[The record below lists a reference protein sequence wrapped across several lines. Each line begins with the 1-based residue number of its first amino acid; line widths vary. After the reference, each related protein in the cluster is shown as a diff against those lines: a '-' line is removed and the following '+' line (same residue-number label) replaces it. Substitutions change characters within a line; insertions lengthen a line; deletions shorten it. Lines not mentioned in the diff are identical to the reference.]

1 MDVNQLQG
9 SSRFKRRAIKV
20 EEAQRLLLEAIPRGH
35 GEHVPLLH
43 AVGRRLTAGLAATSD
58 WPPFA
63 RSGMDGYAARS
74 ADIAHASPDS
84 PVELRVIGSVA
95 AGEVAAVVIE
105 AGTAMRIMTGG
116 AVPLGADTVVML
128 EQTTDATAA
137 GQPAVLVKHAGKS
150 GSNIAEPGEEFRHG
164 DAIAAP
170 GTLLR
175 PGHAAL
181 LGAFGYADVPVYA
194 RPRVAVLATGAEL
207 QPIEA
212 TPAPGCIRDSNSA
225 MLAALIAEAG
235 GEPTLHGRLPDELTA
250 VTAAL
255 DAAAEQADII
265 VTTGGIS
272 VGDYD
277 VMAAIVRAI
286 GHKQREDNP
295 AQNYPTEN
303 YAEQSPVSAAGTEGD
318 RLLFEKVAMR
328 PGSPTSAAMY
338 RGKPLIALSGNPGAC
353 FVGFELFVKPAI
365 LRKQGI
371 EAEQALPPETTAFL
385 SADFAK
391 GSPHERFVR
400 ARTYVEA
407 GRLYAE
413 PLGFA
418 KSSMMA
424 SLPEADALI
433 RIPSGPAGAEQGSLA
448 TIIMLGRS
456 PRFAR

>member
-1 MDVNQLQG
+1 MDVNRLQG

-20 EEAQRLLLEAIPRGH
+20 EEAQRLLLEAIPPGY

-43 AVGRRLTAGLAATSD
+43 AAGRRLAAGLAATSD

-74 ADIAHASPDS
+74 EDIAHASPDR

-95 AGEVAAVVIE
+95 AGEVAAAVIE

-116 AVPLGADTVVML
+116 AVPAGADTVVML
-128 EQTTDATAA
+128 EQTTDIVAA
-137 GQPAVLVKHAGKS
+137 GQPAVLVKHAGKR
-150 GSNIAEPGEEFRHG
+150 GSNIAEPGEEFRRG

-181 LGAFGYADVPVYA
+181 LGAFGYANVPVYA

-235 GEPTLHGRLPDELTA
+235 GVPSLHGRLPDELTA
-250 VTAAL
+250 VITAL
-255 DAAAEQADII
+255 DTAAEQADII

-272 VGDYD
+272 VGDFD
-277 VMAAIVRAI
+277 VMAAIVRTI
-286 GHKQREDNP
+286 GRQQREHSSVQNP
-295 AQNYPTEN
+295 MP
-303 YAEQSPVSAAGTEGD
+303 AAGAEGD

-371 EAEQALPPETTAFL
+371 ETEQALPSETTAFL
-385 SADFAK
+385 AAEFAK

-400 ARTYVEA
+400 ARTFVEA
-407 GRLYAE
+407 GRLFAE
-413 PLGFA
+413 PLRFA

-448 TIIMLGRS
+448 TIIMLGRG